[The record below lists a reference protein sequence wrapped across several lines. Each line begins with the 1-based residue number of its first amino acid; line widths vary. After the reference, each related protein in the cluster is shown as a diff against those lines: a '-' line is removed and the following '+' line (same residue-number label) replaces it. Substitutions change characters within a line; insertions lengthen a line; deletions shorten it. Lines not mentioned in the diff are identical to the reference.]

1 MIESGLSAM
10 TTPSPQR
17 IKCVVWDLDNT
28 IWQGTLLE
36 NDKVILRP
44 GIIDILQTLDNRG
57 ILHSIASRN
66 DYAIGMA
73 KLEEFR
79 LAEYF
84 LHPQIG
90 WGSKSDSVK
99 NIANLLNISTKS
111 MAFID
116 DQIYEREEVRFSL
129 QDVLCIDAAHL
140 DQLVHLPEMMPVF
153 ITDESR
159 QRRSM
164 YLNDIERSK
173 VEAAFDGPKE
183 EFLSTLGMELQICR
197 ASLDDL
203 QRAEELTV
211 RTHQLNTTG
220 YTYSYDELNFFRQSP
235 DHTLLIANLEDR
247 FGTYG
252 KIGLALIETT
262 ESLWTIKLLLM
273 SCRVMS
279 RGVGSVF
286 INFIRHLAR
295 DEGVRL
301 HAEFLQTDANRMMY
315 MTYKF
320 THFSEI
326 KSEGNFILFEND
338 LSKRIT
344 TAGYLKIVFVP

>member
-1 MIESGLSAM
+1 M
-10 TTPSPQR
+10 TVSSLQR

-36 NDKVILRP
+36 NDKLILRP
-44 GIIDILQTLDNRG
+44 GVTDILQNLDSRG

-66 DYAIGMA
+66 DPAIAMA
-73 KLEEFR
+73 KLEEFK

-90 WGSKSDSVK
+90 WGSKSDSIRR
-99 NIANLLNISTKS
+99 IANLLNISTNS

-116 DQIYEREEVRFSL
+116 DQIFEREEVRFYL

-140 DQLVHLPEMMPVF
+140 DQMVQLSEMMPVF
-153 ITDESR
+153 ITDESS

-164 YLNDIERSK
+164 YLSDIERSK
-173 VEAAFDGPKE
+173 FEAAFDGPKE
-183 EFLSTLGMELQICR
+183 EFLPTLGMELHICR
-197 ASLDDL
+197 ATLDDL

-252 KIGLALIETT
+252 KIGLALIEMTD
-262 ESLWTIKLLLM
+262 SLWTIKLLLM

-286 INFIRHLAR
+286 INFIRQLAR
-295 DEGVRL
+295 DKGVRL
-301 HAEFLQTDANRMMY
+301 RAEFLQTDVNRMMY

-326 KSEGNFILFEND
+326 KNEGNFVLFEND
-338 LSKRIT
+338 LSECIT
-344 TAGYLKIVFVP
+344 TAGYLKVSFVR